1 MGCTASPTQYQGEGS
16 CHELAAL
23 LVTET
28 IQHSLWSL
36 REPAYLLFLD
46 ARSAFDKVLPELL
59 IRNLYTSGMDGN
71 SINYI
76 NNRLQNRLT
85 YLDWDRTI
93 MGPIKDELGL
103 EQGGSNSSE
112 YYKLYSNEN
121 LISAQKSHQGIN
133 LGNFLGNPIVI
144 SAVGL
149 ADDSVLVANKLS
161 KLANILFLTKNYC
174 RKYGVT
180 LSHEKTKLL
189 RITRKEPTELE
200 TYNPIAIDNHTIDF
214 SEEAEHVGVIR
225 SSEKGNLPHL
235 MNRINAHRKA
245 LAATLSSGIAQ
256 KSRANPAV
264 GIRLQK
270 VYGTPVLL
278 SGVASLFLLGSEVSL
293 IDKHLKITYQSIQK
307 LLPST
312 PSCVTHFLAGCLP
325 GEANIHLRMLGIF
338 GMVTRLTHD
347 PLRTHARNV
356 LVTVKSSSKS
366 WFHQIR
372 DICLKYGLPHPIT
385 IIDTQPT
392 KKAFEKLAVSKVIS
406 YWEKRLRGEAALLP
420 SLTYF
425 KPEFMSLKTPHPIWS
440 TTGGNPYEV
449 SKAIQQARFL
459 SGRYRS
465 ESLVRHWSK
474 NKDGF
479 CNSTTCTNKVETIE
493 HILIECGAYS
503 DCKRYLYSLW
513 LSTTNPVVLKLV
525 LEALTSETC
534 YLLQFILDCSVLPSV
549 IVATQRHGFSVLK
562 ELFHF
567 TRTWCFTVHRQRM
580 KLLGRWNY

>member
-1 MGCTASPTQYQGEGS
+1 
-16 CHELAAL
+16 
-23 LVTET
+23 
-28 IQHSLWSL
+28 
-36 REPAYLLFLD
+36 
-46 ARSAFDKVLPELL
+46 
-59 IRNLYTSGMDGN
+59 
-71 SINYI
+71 
-76 NNRLQNRLT
+76 
-85 YLDWDRTI
+85 
-93 MGPIKDELGL
+93 
-103 EQGGSNSSE
+103 
-112 YYKLYSNEN
+112 
-121 LISAQKSHQGIN
+121 
-133 LGNFLGNPIVI
+133 
-144 SAVGL
+144 
-149 ADDSVLVANKLS
+149 
-161 KLANILFLTKNYC
+161 
-174 RKYGVT
+174 
-180 LSHEKTKLL
+180 
-189 RITRKEPTELE
+189 
-200 TYNPIAIDNHTIDF
+200 
-214 SEEAEHVGVIR
+214 
-225 SSEKGNLPHL
+225 
-235 MNRINAHRKA
+235 
-245 LAATLSSGIAQ
+245 
-256 KSRANPAV
+256 
-264 GIRLQK
+264 
-270 VYGTPVLL
+270 
-278 SGVASLFLLGSEVSL
+278 
-293 IDKHLKITYQSIQK
+293 
-307 LLPST
+307 
-312 PSCVTHFLAGCLP
+312 
-325 GEANIHLRMLGIF
+325 
-338 GMVTRLTHD
+338 MVTRLTHD

-392 KKAFEKLAVSKVIS
+392 KKAFEMLAVSKVIS

-513 LSTTNPVVLKLV
+513 LSTANPVVRKLV